1 MTLESLQ
8 KGDNEQDFTSH
19 EGQIPQESRTKRSRK
34 SRDEDEV
41 EGTKVALLKVVDAFR
56 ESTTSHDKYFK
67 DIIAAYEKANL
78 KLPIS
83 KEEFLNLLRNCKWII
98 I

>member
-1 MTLESLQ
+1 MQ

-19 EGQIPQESRTKRSRK
+19 KGQNPQEPRTKRSRK

-41 EGTKVALLKVVDAFR
+41 EGIKVALLKVVDAFR
-56 ESTTSHDKYFK
+56 ESTTSRDKYFK
-67 DIIAAYEKANL
+67 DIIAAYEKVNL

-83 KEEFLNLLRNCKWII
+83 KEEVFKLIEEL
-98 I
+98 